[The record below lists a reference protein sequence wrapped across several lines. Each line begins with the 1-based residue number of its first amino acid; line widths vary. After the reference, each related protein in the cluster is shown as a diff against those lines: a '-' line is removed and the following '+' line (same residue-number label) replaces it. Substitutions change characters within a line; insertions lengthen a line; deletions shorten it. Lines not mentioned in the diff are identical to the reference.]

1 MGLLSDMGAMVRH
14 YHGRM
19 CQQCYA
25 KSSWMPRRGFLAAMG
40 AAAAAPA
47 LAQVQVGEASRLRS
61 LVPADQLE
69 TAATQEYGKL
79 LAQARQQGALAPES
93 HPQLQALRAIS
104 SRLIT
109 QSARWNERASKW
121 RWEVNLIGSKQVN
134 AFCMPG
140 GKIGVY
146 SGLIQRLQLTDDE
159 LAAILGH
166 EIAHALREHG
176 RERVSQQ
183 LATNTALAIG
193 AAVLG
198 VGQSAASLGA
208 LVADVTFTL
217 PNSRTHEIE
226 ADRIG
231 VELSARAGYDPR
243 GAITVWQ
250 KMARADTGSPPQFLS
265 THPSSENRIRD
276 LEVYAERVKPVVGQ
290 P

>member
-1 MGLLSDMGAMVRH
+1 MDP
-14 YHGRM
+14 
-19 CQQCYA
+19 
-25 KSSWMPRRGFLAAMG
+25 PRSRRRRDRRARVG
-40 AAAAAPA
+40 AAALAALVLAGCMNVQTTRPGVVGVERRQSMLVSAPEIDRAAAQQYSQLVARADQKAVLNRDPA
-47 LAQVQVGEASRLRS
+47 LVGRVRGI
-61 LVPADQLE
+61 
-69 TAATQEYGKL
+69 TA
-79 LAQARQQGALAPES
+79 
-93 HPQLQALRAIS
+93 
-104 SRLIT
+104 RLIPPT
-109 QSARWNERASKW
+109 VHFRSDAPGWP
-121 RWEVNLIGSKQVN
+121 WEVNVFTSDQLN

-146 SGLIQRLQLTDDE
+146 SGLIQKLALTDAE

-183 LATNTALAIG
+183 LATNTAVAIG

-198 VGQSAASLGA
+198 VGEAGASLGS

-231 VELSARAGYDPR
+231 VELAARAGYDPR
-243 GAITVWQ
+243 GAVTVWQ
-250 KMARADTGSPPQFLS
+250 KMARAGGSSPPQFLS
-265 THPSSENRIRD
+265 THPSPESRIRD
-276 LEVYAERVKPVVGQ
+276 LEVYAERVQPLVGQ